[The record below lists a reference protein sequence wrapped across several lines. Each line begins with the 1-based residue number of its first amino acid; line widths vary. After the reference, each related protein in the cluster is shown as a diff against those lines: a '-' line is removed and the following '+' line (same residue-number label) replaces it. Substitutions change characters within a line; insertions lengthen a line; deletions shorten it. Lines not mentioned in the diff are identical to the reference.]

1 MRELVDWEGEFF
13 SWPMLEV
20 DGRGK
25 WTMGI
30 SRERDSFRSEVGME
44 RFEIEI
50 SKFFLF
56 FKSDFF

>member
-1 MRELVDWEGEFF
+1 
-13 SWPMLEV
+13 
-20 DGRGK
+20 
-25 WTMGI
+25 MGI